1 MRVLGGMVERARLG
15 RGSRSNSRILP
26 VILEFLRRPA
36 SARVSR
42 WSAVESHVHGGH
54 FALLCVDE
62 RRTAAEIRGIDM
74 ENIESG
80 KIYES
85 CPNPRACDGDQ
96 GAIKEFRF

>member
-1 MRVLGGMVERARLG
+1 
-15 RGSRSNSRILP
+15 

-74 ENIESG
+74 E
-80 KIYES
+80 K
-85 CPNPRACDGDQ
+85 
-96 GAIKEFRF
+96 FRVWKKL